1 MRVFVSSTFEDLREY
16 RAAAIR
22 SLRQLGHEVV
32 AMEEFTAASAP
43 PVQVVLEKVE
53 QADAY
58 LGLFAWRYG
67 YVPRDDAAFPEGTQ
81 LPDGAV
87 PKKTSITHLE
97 YLRARELDLPILAF
111 LLEEAAPWPPDKVD
125 AFKGETSGRPKLT
138 GTSIRELRKQLQSE
152 RVVAFFSS
160 PAEVEARVATAV
172 TNLGMSRGM
181 WRNLVH
187 LTNPLSQGSPVPDSD
202 VFFAIR
208 NEIATASE
216 TGRRMSTIDIAT
228 PWWSTRLY
236 YLGVLAREFTNIERI
251 VVVKGDSF
259 VGVLSVAT
267 AIDRMEAANP
277 KLSRFAR
284 TLRGAR
290 RKYSDQA
297 VALDAAQAA
306 FEKLLPNEI
315 EMREKAMV
323 TAPNLATW
331 FGDAMLKTAIEV
343 EALEAATLLDL
354 VRIQAYPNEFVPVHA
369 RRPTANGS
377 VGKRPPSE
385 EWEAA
390 PIALVDKTALNEQL
404 SRQYLG
410 ELMDKAGLG

>member
-1 MRVFVSSTFEDLREY
+1 MRVFVSSTFDDLREY

-67 YVPRDDAAFPEGTQ
+67 YVPRDDGAFPEGTR
-81 LPDGAV
+81 LPEGAV
-87 PKKTSITHLE
+87 AKKTSITHLE

-125 AFKGETSGRPKLT
+125 AFKGETSRRPKLT
-138 GTSIRELRKQLQSE
+138 GASIRELRKELQSE
-152 RVVAFFSS
+152 RIVAFFSS

-172 TNLGMSRGM
+172 TNLGMSRGV

-187 LTNPLSQGSPVPDSD
+187 LTNPLSQARPVPDSD
-202 VFFAIR
+202 VFSEIR
-208 NEIATASE
+208 TEIAAASE
-216 TGRRMSTIDIAT
+216 SGRRMSTIDIAT

-251 VVVKGDSF
+251 VVVKGEAF

-267 AIDRMEAANP
+267 VIDRMEAANP
-277 KLSRFAR
+277 KLAPLAR
-284 TLRGAR
+284 TIRDAR

-297 VALDAAQAA
+297 GALDAAQAA
-306 FEKLLPNEI
+306 FVKLLPNDV

-323 TAPNLATW
+323 TAPNLANW
-331 FGDAMLKTAIEV
+331 FGDAMLRDAIEV
-343 EALEAATLLDL
+343 DALETATLLDL

-369 RRPTANGS
+369 RRPTADGIMERGS
-377 VGKRPPSE
+377 SSA
-385 EWEAA
+385 EWEKA

-404 SRQYLG
+404 SRQYIG